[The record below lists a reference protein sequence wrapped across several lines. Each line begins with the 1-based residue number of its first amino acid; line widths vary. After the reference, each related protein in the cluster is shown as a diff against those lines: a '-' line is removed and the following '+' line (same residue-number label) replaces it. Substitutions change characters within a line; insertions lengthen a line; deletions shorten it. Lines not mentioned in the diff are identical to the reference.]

1 MEQAVSR
8 DVIKSY
14 LHFELSMTLNTLKAV
29 KTSSLFCTTKERNL
43 VRRIRLN
50 KASNYLKH
58 YKKIIFKADDWTH
71 WDKIPTVPP

>member
-29 KTSSLFCTTKERNL
+29 KISSLFCTTKERNL

-50 KASNYLKH
+50 KA
-58 YKKIIFKADDWTH
+58 
-71 WDKIPTVPP
+71 

>member
-14 LHFELSMTLNTLKAV
+14 LHFELSMTLNTLKTV
-29 KTSSLFCTTKERNL
+29 KTSSLFCTTKMRG
-43 VRRIRLN
+43 VIRYKRLN
-50 KASNYLKH
+50 KVLNYLKH